1 MQEKMK
7 AFLEAAAQD
16 PALVEALEKAET
28 PDAVIALAKE
38 AGFALTEA
46 DLAEMTPPTGEL
58 SDDALEDVAGGMI
71 LNPLTALGG
80 LAALIFR
87 RFGGRKNTNT
97 LSYRSTGTAP
107 TATTLQFNSMG
118 SKPVMSDL
126 VNRTMEDDEGKKLY
140 RL

>member
-38 AGFALTEA
+38 KGFEITAE
-46 DLAEMTPPTGEL
+46 DLASVPGTCEL
-58 SDDALEDVAGGMI
+58 SDDELEGVAGGMI

-87 RFGGRKNTNT
+87 RFGGRKSADS
-97 LSYRSTGTAP
+97 LVYRSTGTAP
-107 TATTLQFNSMG
+107 KTNTLQFNSASG
-118 SKPVMSDL
+118 RPATSDL
-126 VNRTMEDDEGKKLY
+126 VSRTFEEDEGKKLY

>member
-38 AGFALTEA
+38 KGFEITAE
-46 DLAEMTPPTGEL
+46 DLASVPGTGEL

-87 RFGGRKNTNT
+87 RFGGRKSTNT